1 MEGYRRMKSCLYEC
15 RVTHQRFAPRS
26 HHFDYGM
33 FYFCLDLDEIDAI
46 SRHQP
51 LVKRNRLALY
61 TFRDED
67 FIDSTAVPCKE
78 KLLQFVE
85 SKNPALTSQIVHIK
99 LLTSLRIFG
108 YIFNPVSIYYCLDVN
123 ERLLCAV
130 AEVTNTFREAKL
142 YLIVDQ
148 AKSTTA
154 GSEEPTGGTVLRA
167 ELQKL
172 FYVSPFTDLESFFRF
187 VIRDPHHDLSLTIN
201 TVEDARV
208 ILASS
213 VTGTRVP
220 ITTWELLRLTC
231 RYPLVS
237 LRTISLIHLQALKL
251 FLKRVPFKAKEHA
264 PHLQTNLRNPHKSLS
279 DACAVS
285 ERSAFLGTG
294 GHAEIDKS
302 IL

>member
-1 MEGYRRMKSCLYEC
+1 
-15 RVTHQRFAPRS
+15 
-26 HHFDYGM
+26 
-33 FYFCLDLDEIDAI
+33 
-46 SRHQP
+46 
-51 LVKRNRLALY
+51 VKRNRLALY

-67 FIDSTAVPCKE
+67 FIDSTGVPCKE
-78 KLLQFVE
+78 KLLQFVG
-85 SKNPALTSQIVHIK
+85 SRKPALPSQIAHVK

-123 ERLLCAV
+123 ESLLCAV

-148 AKSTTA
+148 AKGSAA
-154 GSEEPTGGTVLRA
+154 GSEEPDGIVLRA

-187 VIRDPHHDLSLTIN
+187 VIKDPHHDLSLTIN

-213 VTGTRVP
+213 VTGSRVA

-237 LRTISLIHLQALKL
+237 LRTITLIHWQALKL

-279 DACAVS
+279 DAVAVS
-285 ERSAFLGTG
+285 ERAAFLGTG